1 MWALAPNYWNCCK
14 SLICELSGVIT
25 KLCNKS
31 NFQDA
36 PSTAIFIL
44 DHFIS
49 YEARRC
55 HVTGHCQ
62 KNCWLRPT
70 AWGGIHRVLS
80 NEFHFFCRPRLK
92 PNGVSVLTRNSER
105 LAEKS
110 SLSLSNKNSQRSL
123 SLLSSLHFRS
133 GFIFSFIWLQGR
145 KELTL
150 CRVEFCR
157 HFW

>member
-1 MWALAPNYWNCCK
+1 MK
-14 SLICELSGVIT
+14 RDGVT
-25 KLCNKS
+25 WP
-31 NFQDA
+31 A
-36 PSTAIFIL
+36 TVRRTASWDLQPEVEFTVLFEMIFI
-44 DHFIS
+44 
-49 YEARRC
+49 
-55 HVTGHCQ
+55 
-62 KNCWLRPT
+62 
-70 AWGGIHRVLS
+70 
-80 NEFHFFCRPRLK
+80 FCRPRLK

-145 KELTL
+145 KELTF

-157 HFW
+157 HFWWLFRNVIVGGKWLIFFFSVWAVLIFVDPPWWFYIFFYSCLKFQKL

>member
-1 MWALAPNYWNCCK
+1 M
-14 SLICELSGVIT
+14 IG
-25 KLCNKS
+25 KLCNK
-31 NFQDA
+31 
-36 PSTAIFIL
+36 
-44 DHFIS
+44 
-49 YEARRC
+49 
-55 HVTGHCQ
+55 
-62 KNCWLRPT
+62 
-70 AWGGIHRVLS
+70 VLS
-80 NEFHFFCRPRLK
+80 RCTINSDFHTRSLHLIWSATVSRDRPLSEELLAETYSLRWNSPCCFKRFFFCRPRLK